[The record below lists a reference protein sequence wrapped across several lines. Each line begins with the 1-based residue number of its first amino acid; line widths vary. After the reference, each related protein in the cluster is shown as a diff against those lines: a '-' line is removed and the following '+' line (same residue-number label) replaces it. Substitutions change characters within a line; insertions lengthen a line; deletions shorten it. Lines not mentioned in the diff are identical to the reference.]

1 MIKAAA
7 LVLTALLLPL
17 AVVSAQQAA
26 DTQGLGRKI
35 VAELHSIIQEHREA
49 IREAVMEH
57 KLTVKTLHE
66 ERLQIIRD
74 FLNESKRLR
83 DEVMAE
89 MEALRVQF
97 KAGNITAEEYV
108 SRLQVLT
115 ARLKAL
121 SKSSEKLGKLLS
133 ELAQKSHEAA
143 KKMVE
148 ELRAANEDFGRRVSE
163 EARTIGERAREEAG
177 RGANATETHHGR
189 GRGERENATET
200 HTQAHG
206 ASQTTHGNRTEHG
219 PPDGRGRTTVTTT
232 TTTTD
237 SNPGNGRG
245 RGRGG

>member
-1 MIKAAA
+1 LGMIKAAA

-26 DTQGLGRKI
+26 DSQGLGRKI

-66 ERLQIIRD
+66 ERLQIIRG

-143 KKMVE
+143 KKLVE

-177 RGANATETHHGR
+177 RGANATETHQGR

-206 ASQTTHGNRTEHG
+206 ASQTAHGNRAEHG
-219 PPDGRGRTTVTTT
+219 PPDGRGRTTT

>member
-1 MIKAAA
+1 LGMIKAAA

-89 MEALRVQF
+89 MEALREQF

-121 SKSSEKLGKLLS
+121 SKSSRSS
-133 ELAQKSHEAA
+133 EAPERAGPEIA
-143 KKMVE
+143 RGRE
-148 ELRAANEDFGRRVSE
+148 EDGGGAEG
-163 EARTIGERAREEAG
+163 GERGLWQEG
-177 RGANATETHHGR
+177 F
-189 GRGERENATET
+189 
-200 HTQAHG
+200 
-206 ASQTTHGNRTEHG
+206 
-219 PPDGRGRTTVTTT
+219 
-232 TTTTD
+232 
-237 SNPGNGRG
+237 
-245 RGRGG
+245 GGG

>member
-1 MIKAAA
+1 LGMIKAAA
-7 LVLTALLLPL
+7 LVLAALLLPL

-66 ERLQIIRD
+66 ERLQIIRG

-163 EARTIGERAREEAG
+163 EARTIGERAREEVG
-177 RGANATETHHGR
+177 RGANATETHQPGR

-200 HTQAHG
+200 HTQTHG
-206 ASQTTHGNRTEHG
+206 ASQTTHGNRAEHG
-219 PPDGRGRTTVTTT
+219 PPDGRGRTTT

>member
-1 MIKAAA
+1 
-7 LVLTALLLPL
+7 
-17 AVVSAQQAA
+17 
-26 DTQGLGRKI
+26 

-83 DEVMAE
+83 DEVVAE
-89 MEALRVQF
+89 MEALREQF

-143 KKMVE
+143 KKLVE

-163 EARTIGERAREEAG
+163 EARTIGES
-177 RGANATETHHGR
+177 
-189 GRGERENATET
+189 
-200 HTQAHG
+200 
-206 ASQTTHGNRTEHG
+206 SQ
-219 PPDGRGRTTVTTT
+219 
-232 TTTTD
+232 
-237 SNPGNGRG
+237 
-245 RGRGG
+245 RGGWQGS

>member
-7 LVLTALLLPL
+7 LVLAALLLPL

-26 DTQGLGRKI
+26 DSQGLGRKI

-66 ERLQIIRD
+66 ERLQIIRA

-89 MEALRVQF
+89 MEALREQF

-177 RGANATETHHGR
+177 RGANATETH
-189 GRGERENATET
+189 TES
-200 HTQAHG
+200 HG
-206 ASQTTHGNRTEHG
+206 ASQTAHGNRTEHG
-219 PPDGRGRTTVTTT
+219 PPDGRGRTTT